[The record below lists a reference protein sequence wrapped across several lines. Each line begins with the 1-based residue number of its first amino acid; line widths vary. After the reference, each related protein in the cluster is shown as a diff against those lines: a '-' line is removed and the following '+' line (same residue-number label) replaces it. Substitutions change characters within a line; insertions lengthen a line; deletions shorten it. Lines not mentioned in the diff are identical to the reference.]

1 MLTHVLMHLSFQ
13 LQCTEIFNFRKEK
26 SSSKCQEIC
35 NVNFVKKNSNDQ
47 NYVQAVG
54 FSFIYFL
61 CNKNPHY
68 NINKVA
74 NEFFF
79 GSEGNHM
86 TVIHKGHQRSFSH
99 S

>member
-1 MLTHVLMHLSFQ
+1 MHLSFQ

-35 NVNFVKKNSNDQ
+35 NVNFVKKIPMIRIMYKQLDSL
-47 NYVQAVG
+47 
-54 FSFIYFL
+54 FFFFFL